1 MFITQ
6 SLKVGDTDL
15 LHNQIL
21 MTNRNTSCFCFL
33 SLLLANLAFH
43 LADAAVPAI
52 FVFGDSTVDVGTN
65 NFIPECRGKANFRY
79 YGIDYPG
86 SVPTGRFSNGYNSA
100 DSIAKLFGFKKSPQ
114 SFFYLL
120 NQTSSFKHNIRCGV
134 NFASGGS
141 GIIDTTGFQLFTK
154 VVPMR
159 EQIQQFSTVCGNL
172 TEILGTEA
180 AADML
185 SKSLFLISVG
195 GNDLF
200 EYQLNMSKNDPNLPE
215 AQELLRILSSTYQI
229 HLRSLYDLGARKFG
243 IVSIAPIGCCPL
255 ERALGTG
262 ECNKEMNDL
271 AQAFFNA
278 TEILLLNLTSQVQDM
293 KYSLGNLYEIAYEV
307 LHNPRSVGFK
317 EAQTACCGNGSYNA
331 ESPCNRD
338 AKLCPNRREYVFWDA
353 IHPTERAAK
362 LAARA
367 LFGGGAKYATP
378 VNFSQLIGD

>member
-1 MFITQ
+1 
-6 SLKVGDTDL
+6 
-15 LHNQIL
+15 
-21 MTNRNTSCFCFL
+21 MTNRNTSYFCFL

-43 LADAAVPAI
+43 STPAAVPAI
-52 FVFGDSTVDVGTN
+52 FVFGDSIVDVGTN
-65 NFIPECRGKANFRY
+65 NFIPECRGKANFPY

-86 SVPTGRFSNGYNSA
+86 S
-100 DSIAKLFGFKKSPQ
+100 
-114 SFFYLL
+114 
-120 NQTSSFKHNIRCGV
+120 
-134 NFASGGS
+134 
-141 GIIDTTGFQLFTK
+141 TK
-154 VVPMR
+154 VVRMK

-172 TEILGTEA
+172 TEILGAEA

-185 SKSLFLISVG
+185 SKSLFLISAG

-200 EYQLNMSKNDPNLPE
+200 EYQLNMSKKDPNLPE
-215 AQELLRILSSTYQI
+215 AQEMLRIISSTYQI
-229 HLRSLYDLGARKFG
+229 HLRSLYDLGARRFG
-243 IVSIAPIGCCPL
+243 IVGVAPIGCCPL

-262 ECNKEMNDL
+262 ECNKEMNGL

-293 KYSLGNLYEIAYEV
+293 KYSLGNLYEITSEV
-307 LHNPRSVGFK
+307 LDNPQAGGFK
-317 EAQTACCGNGSYNA
+317 EAQTGCCGNGSYNA
-331 ESPCNRD
+331 ESACNIG

-378 VNFSQLIGD
+378 VNFSRLIGD

>member
-1 MFITQ
+1 
-6 SLKVGDTDL
+6 
-15 LHNQIL
+15 
-21 MTNRNTSCFCFL
+21 MTNRNTSCFCSL
-33 SLLLANLAFH
+33 SLLLATLAFH

-100 DSIAKLFGFKKSPQ
+100 DSI
-114 SFFYLL
+114 
-120 NQTSSFKHNIRCGV
+120 
-134 NFASGGS
+134 GGS

-172 TEILGTEA
+172 TEMLGTEA

-200 EYQLNMSKNDPNLPE
+200 EYQLNMSQNDPNLPE

-243 IVSIAPIGCCPL
+243 IVGIAPIGCCPL
-255 ERALGTG
+255 ERAHGTG

-278 TEILLLNLTSQVQDM
+278 TEVLLLNLSSQVQDM

-338 AKLCPNRREYVFWDA
+338 AKLCPHRREYVFWDA